1 MHSELLPFIDW
12 NFHPRQIIG
21 PEEHIITAGD
31 PTDMLFLLED
41 GVALAQNPSPLRC
54 NQNSTD
60 SKQAVRGGDVF
71 YNAGSLLS
79 LLEML
84 SLDTYRHDVLTR
96 KECRVIGINRHEIKE
111 MWDRDNRLAWP
122 LSCSI
127 AATITQRRQSQFL
140 M

>member
-1 MHSELLPFIDW
+1 MHAELLPFIDW
-12 NFHPRQIIG
+12 NHHPRQIIG
-21 PEEHIITAGD
+21 PEERIISAGD

-41 GVALAQNPSPLRC
+41 GVALAQNASTLRAY
-54 NQNSTD
+54 QNSTD
-60 SKQAVRGGDVF
+60 SKQAVSGGDVI
-71 YNAGSLLS
+71 YNAGALLS

-84 SLDTYRHDVLTR
+84 SLDTYRYDVLTR
-96 KECRVIGINRHEIKE
+96 KECRVIGINRHEIKA
-111 MWDRDNRLAWP
+111 MWDRDNQLAWP